1 MKINIALAGNP
12 NSGKSTLFNNLTG
25 SNQYVGNWPGVTVEK
40 KTGKYK
46 KDKEVYFTD
55 LPGIYSLSPYT
66 LEEVVSRDFLVNER
80 PDAIIDVIDANNI
93 ERNLYLATQLAE
105 LGIPLVLAL
114 NMMDVVRK
122 NKDVI
127 DTATLAERLNCEV
140 VEISAL
146 RNENVDALIEAA
158 KKAVSEKE
166 IPNSKFS
173 DTVES
178 YINEI
183 EDFSILKDNPAKRWI
198 AVKLYEE
205 DEKIVEEYPLYARE
219 GDRLREIIEESE
231 EKFDDDTEGI
241 ITDERYTYVTS
252 ITSDTV
258 KKGRSGMTTS
268 DKIDKVV
275 TNRFL
280 AIPVFA
286 AIITLVYIL
295 AINIVGGPV
304 TDWTNDVLFG
314 EIVGGGAENF
324 LIGLGASDA
333 ITSLIVNGIIGGVGA
348 VLGFLPV
355 IATLFLFISIL
366 EDIGYMS
373 RIAFILDRIFR
384 KFGLSG
390 KSFIP
395 ILMGTGCSVPAIMAT
410 RTIESDNDR
419 RMTIMNASFM
429 PCGAKLDILAMF
441 AAFLGGT
448 WWYAPLWYFIGIIAV
463 VMSGIILKKTK
474 HFSGDPAPFVME
486 LPEYHL
492 PSAKNVLKATWF
504 RCKAFVVKAGTI
516 ILVATV
522 VVWFLTNISVN
533 GTFMDFNADPNNS
546 LLAVIGNFIAPIF
559 KPLGFG
565 NWMASISTVLGLV
578 AKEVV
583 VGTYGVVAGLGEVEA
598 GSATLSNFV
607 AANFTK
613 LSAFTFVA
621 FNQLTLPCFAA
632 IGAIREEMGS
642 KKWFRF
648 AISYLLIY
656 SYTLVFMI
664 YQFGLILN
672 GESFTFTTAIA
683 LVIFFVYVYLLFRKD
698 KAKEARQKERKGE
711 SIGYEHNW
719 YNTRFNNNSYC
730 GFGD

>member
-546 LLAVIGNFIAPIF
+546 LLAAIGNFIAPIF

-711 SIGYEHNW
+711 SIGYEHN
-719 YNTRFNNNSYC
+719 
-730 GFGD
+730 

>member
-546 LLAVIGNFIAPIF
+546 LLAAIGNFIAPIF

>member
-46 KDKEVYFTD
+46 KDKDVYFTD

-105 LGIPLVLAL
+105 LGIPLVLGL

-127 DTATLAERLNCEV
+127 DTATLAKRLNCEV

-219 GDRLREIIEESE
+219 NDRLREIIEESE

-280 AIPVFA
+280 AIPIFA

-304 TDWTNDVLFG
+304 TDWTNEVLFG
-314 EIVGGGAENF
+314 EIVGGGAESF
-324 LIGLGASDA
+324 LMGLGASDA

-441 AAFLGGT
+441 AAFLGGS

-463 VMSGIILKKTK
+463 IMSGIILKKTK
-474 HFSGDPAPFVME
+474 NFSGDPAPFVME

-504 RCKAFVVKAGTI
+504 RCKSFVVKAGTI

-522 VVWFLTNISVN
+522 IVWFLTNISVN

-613 LSAFTFVA
+613 LSAFTFVV
-621 FNQLTLPCFAA
+621 FNQITLPCFAA
-632 IGAIREEMGS
+632 IGAIKEEMGS
-642 KKWFRF
+642 RKWFRI
-648 AISYLLIY
+648 AISYILLFSY
-656 SYTLVFMI
+656 SITFMI

-672 GESFTFTTAIA
+672 GESFTFTTGVA

-719 YNTRFNNNSYC
+719 RNTRFNNSSYC
-730 GFGD
+730 SFGD